1 MRASRRHLEERVQRQ
16 AGQIDRLIADR
27 DAHVREARATASALL
42 RVAGELSRLK
52 DEVALH
58 IVAAKHPSSALS
70 DAHSMGVAL
79 QEALQA
85 HGVDLRIELARL
97 EGSDL

>member
-1 MRASRRHLEERVQRQ
+1 MKFPFVSRRRLAAELDRQ
-16 AGQIDRLIADR
+16 ARGYDVALRQIAARNR
-27 DAHVREARATASALL
+27 DALAAVAT
-42 RVAGELSRLK
+42 ELSRMK

-79 QEALQA
+79 QEALHA